1 MCDSPLSCLLIWE
14 QNGTVAIKRA
24 LQGGFLTGSMS
35 ARKDIDVD
43 ALKTQMTE
51 RKAELKRLVEAHHD
65 DTRPVVLDQTT
76 VGRLSRMD
84 DLQTQAMSLETERRR
99 KDEMQRI
106 NAALLRIDDGDYGY
120 CLTCGDDIEKKR
132 IELDPAIPTCIG
144 CAK

>member
-1 MCDSPLSCLLIWE
+1 
-14 QNGTVAIKRA
+14 
-24 LQGGFLTGSMS
+24 MS
-35 ARKDIDVD
+35 DRKDIDVH

-51 RKAELKRLVEAHHD
+51 RKAELERLVEAHHD

-84 DLQTQAMSLETERRR
+84 DLQTQEMSLETERRR

-120 CLTCGDDIEKKR
+120 CLTCGEDIEKKR

>member
-1 MCDSPLSCLLIWE
+1 MVQSQLR
-14 QNGTVAIKRA
+14 GR
-24 LQGGFLTGSMS
+24 FLNGSMS
-35 ARKDIDVD
+35 DRKDIDVH

-51 RKAELKRLVEAHHD
+51 RKAELERLVEAHHD
-65 DTRPVVLDQTT
+65 DTRPVFLDQTT